1 MGMPKGKAFFING
14 RYAVGD
20 QSRAGGMAEVYQAIN
35 ILASGRQ
42 LTGIDIKTLLK
53 SQALQF

>member
-14 RYAVGD
+14 QHAVGD
-20 QSRAGGMAEVYQAIN
+20 RSRAGGMAEVYQAIN